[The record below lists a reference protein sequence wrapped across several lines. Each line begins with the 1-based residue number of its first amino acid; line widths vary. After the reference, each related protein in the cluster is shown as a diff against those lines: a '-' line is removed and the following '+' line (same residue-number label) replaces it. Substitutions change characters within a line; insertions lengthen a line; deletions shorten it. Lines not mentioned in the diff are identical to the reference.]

1 MQVYQER
8 RKIHKL
14 LRSEA
19 VIGILGL
26 IALIL
31 LIASIRM
38 SLRAYSAS
46 QARLEAEA
54 ELARLAEQK
63 DRIDGKIKDLTNPEI
78 LDKEAK
84 KRFNVTAP
92 GEKVLIIVDRK
103 NVIKEED
110 PPHAKIIDYIKN
122 LFQFNK
128 DE

>member
-26 IALIL
+26 FVLVL
-31 LIASIRM
+31 LVASIRM
-38 SLRAYSAS
+38 SLRAYRAS
-46 QARLEAEA
+46 EARLEAESQ
-54 ELARLAEQK
+54 LARLAQQK
-63 DRIDGKIKDLTNPEI
+63 DRIDGKIEDLANPEM

-92 GEKVLIIVDRK
+92 GEKVLIIVNRREVESEV
-103 NVIKEED
+103 N
-110 PPHAKIIDYIKN
+110 PPHTKAFEFIKN
-122 LFQFNK
+122 LFKFNK